1 MASNS
6 LFHTLTR
13 HRLTSATLISALIEA
28 DRCERTLRSPKDG
41 SAKNNRH
48 ENDGSEHLRRGHSGS
63 AHLWPSDI
71 GFALSPA
78 NEWLI
83 QIMQDEIATNHP
95 ARIQRMSLLEQDQQR
110 LLAGWRPNSRDL
122 ADAPSITP
130 DTLFVTS
137 GDECRLINLAGFV
150 TNVPG
155 GSPDRRRVTSLVV
168 AFDAARFEW
177 IRTLSRFYRLDPIL
191 TQPADEWPTA

>member
-28 DRCERTLRSPKDG
+28 DRCERTPRSRGD
-41 SAKNNRH
+41 SSSDNRRSENNRIEH
-48 ENDGSEHLRRGHSGS
+48 SGSNHSGS

-71 GFALSPA
+71 GFVLSPSNA
-78 NEWLI
+78 WLI

-95 ARIQRMSLLEQDQQR
+95 ARIQRVVSLEQDQQR
-110 LLAGWRPNSRDL
+110 LLAGWRPTWFDL
-122 ADAPSITP
+122 EDAPSITP
-130 DTLFVTS
+130 DTLFITS

-150 TNVPG
+150 KNVPG
-155 GSPDRRRVTSLVV
+155 GGPDRRRVTSLIV
-168 AFDAARFEW
+168 AFDTARFEW
-177 IRTLSRFYRLDPIL
+177 IRTLSRFYRLDPIPTL
-191 TQPADEWPTA
+191 PANQ

>member
-1 MASNS
+1 M
-6 LFHTLTR
+6 FHTLKR
-13 HRLTSATLISALIEA
+13 HRLTSATLISSLIEA
-28 DRCERTLRSPKDG
+28 DRCERTLRLPEDG

-48 ENDGSEHLRRGHSGS
+48 ENNGSEHLRRGRLGS

-95 ARIQRMSLLEQDQQR
+95 ARIRRVVSLEQDQQR
-110 LLAGWRPNSRDL
+110 LLAGWRPTSNDL

-130 DTLFVTS
+130 DTLFITS

-150 TNVPG
+150 RNVPG
-155 GSPDRRRVTSLVV
+155 GGPDRRRVTSLIV
-168 AFDAARFEW
+168 AFDATRFEW
-177 IRTLSRFYRLDPIL
+177 IRTLSRFYRLDLIL
-191 TQPADEWPTA
+191 TQPDDECPTA

>member
-13 HRLTSATLISALIEA
+13 HRLTSATLICALIEA
-28 DRCERTLRSPKDG
+28 DRCERTRHSLGDG
-41 SAKNNRH
+41 RTEGRTSANNGERPV
-48 ENDGSEHLRRGHSGS
+48 
-63 AHLWPSDI
+63 WPSDI
-71 GFALSPA
+71 GFALGPM

-83 QIMQDEIATNHP
+83 QIMQDEIGTNHP
-95 ARIQRMSLLEQDQQR
+95 APIQRMCLLERDQQR
-110 LLAGWRPNSRDL
+110 LLTGWRPTWFDL
-122 ADAPSITP
+122 EDAPSITP

-137 GDECRLINLAGFV
+137 SDECRLINLAGFV
-150 TNVPG
+150 KNVPA

-177 IRTLSRFYRLDPIL
+177 IRTLSRFYRLDPIPMR
-191 TQPADEWPTA
+191 PADQCPTA

>member
-6 LFHTLTR
+6 LFHILTR
-13 HRLTSATLISALIEA
+13 HRLTSETLITALIEA
-28 DRCERTLRSPKDG
+28 DRCERTLRSPEDG

-48 ENDGSEHLRRGHSGS
+48 ENNESEHLARRHLGR
-63 AHLWPSDI
+63 AHLWPFDI
-71 GFALSPA
+71 GFALGPA

-95 ARIQRMSLLEQDQQR
+95 ARIQRVVSIEQDQQR
-110 LLAGWRPNSRDL
+110 LLAGWRPTSFDL
-122 ADAPSITP
+122 ETAPSIAP

-150 TNVPG
+150 KNVPG
-155 GSPDRRRVTSLVV
+155 AGPDRRRVTSLIV

-191 TQPADEWPTA
+191 TQPANQCPTE

>member
-1 MASNS
+1 MASSS
-6 LFHTLTR
+6 LFHTLMR

-28 DRCERTLRSPKDG
+28 DHCERTRHLLEDG
-41 SAKNNRH
+41 TTEERTSANNGERPV
-48 ENDGSEHLRRGHSGS
+48 
-63 AHLWPSDI
+63 WPSDI
-71 GFALSPA
+71 GFALGPI

-83 QIMQDEIATNHP
+83 QILQDEIATNHP

-110 LLAGWRPNSRDL
+110 LLAGWRPSSRDL
-122 ADAPSITP
+122 ETAPGITP

-150 TNVPG
+150 KNVPG
-155 GSPDRRRVTSLVV
+155 GGPDRRRVTSLVV
-168 AFDAARFEW
+168 AFDTTRFEW

-191 TQPADEWPTA
+191 AQPTNEIRTE

>member
-1 MASNS
+1 MANENM
-6 LFHTLTR
+6 FHTLTR

-28 DRCERTLRSPKDG
+28 DRCERTLRSPEDG

-48 ENDGSEHLRRGHSGS
+48 ENNGREHLEREHLRRE
-63 AHLWPSDI
+63 HLWPSDI

-95 ARIQRMSLLEQDQQR
+95 ARIQRVVSLEQDQQR
-110 LLAGWRPNSRDL
+110 LLAGWRPNSFDL
-122 ADAPSITP
+122 ETAPGITP

-150 TNVPG
+150 KNVPSG
-155 GSPDRRRVTSLVV
+155 GPDRRRVTSLVV
-168 AFDAARFEW
+168 AFDATRFEW

-191 TQPADEWPTA
+191 TQPDNEWPTT